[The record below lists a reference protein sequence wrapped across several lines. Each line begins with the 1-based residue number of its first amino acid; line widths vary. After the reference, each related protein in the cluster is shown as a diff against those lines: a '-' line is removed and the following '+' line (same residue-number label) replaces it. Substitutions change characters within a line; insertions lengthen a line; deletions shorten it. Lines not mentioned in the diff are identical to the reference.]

1 MAYKPSKKKLQ
12 TLREEPN
19 LFSILDDGNVINTSS
34 YKQEPEPQV
43 KEPQSST
50 TQNPNKEQETP
61 NYVVKFKSNKMSM
74 ISRNPIEWAE
84 YLSWEQRQHNDNS
97 TEELNFFANGEVK
110 DSSRTYEIN
119 NEGFKRSVTKEYK
132 LINTETNQ
140 ALNNKE
146 TERLLYKNSLEELK
160 SQGLEI
166 ELTSH
171 YEVHRKTLENDN
183 EIAKE
188 YDYLKDIYQEVE
200 RTKDNELVREI
211 IPSVS
216 SAEYFKLYN
225 KPPFESLNNENTKL
239 NTNGNEEVKKL
250 EFELAKEVHTLILE
264 QELLSA
270 TDYYSWIDKDD
281 YASFDWKMHRL
292 INENKLKENHLSA
305 DNANK
310 IKQFFFNN
318 GSILGWT
325 KEEQSAMQEN
335 RDYSLRSALLSLEEI
350 AQAKIE
356 LQKYYESV
364 YVNGDGSK
372 REIKPFKEI
381 LRDINNFEKAYKE
394 RYNEL
399 VSLNEAIIQAKERS
413 NERQNSNANNNNTIK
428 NTIETNTSIGNN
440 IIQNNDNNNPNL
452 SIADLELEQ
461 QNLGEQNGK
470 ERTNRADEPNRTR
483 AGIPQEIHRRSEHG
497 RQQEGVERSSDE
509 ELLHQDPSLF
519 IEPREQGGT
528 RGVYRSS
535 DQQAVSEKS
544 HRER

>member
-19 LFSILDDGNVINTSS
+19 LFSILDNGDIATNNPSEETDKVNET
-34 YKQEPEPQV
+34 QEPLP
-43 KEPQSST
+43 
-50 TQNPNKEQETP
+50 
-61 NYVVKFKSNKMSM
+61 YVVKTQINTARM
-74 ISRNPIEWAE
+74 ISRNPIEWAR
-84 YLSWEQRQHNDNS
+84 YLSFERRVHKDNS
-97 TEELNFFANGEVK
+97 KEDVNFFANGEIK
-110 DSSRTYEIN
+110 ESSRVYEAN
-119 NEGFKRSVTKEYK
+119 EEGFERRITKRYDLIDTIKNREFFPKEIEILTY
-132 LINTETNQ
+132 T
-140 ALNNKE
+140 
-146 TERLLYKNSLEELK
+146 NSLEELK
-160 SQGLEI
+160 EQGLEI
-166 ELTSH
+166 QLTH
-171 YEVHRKTLENDN
+171 HNETHKKTLENGN
-183 EIAKE
+183 EIVKE
-188 YDYLKDIYQEVE
+188 YDYLKDIYQEAE

-211 IPSVS
+211 IPSIS

-225 KPPFESLNNENTKL
+225 KPPFESINNENTKL
-239 NTNGNEEVKKL
+239 NTNGNEEIKKL

-264 QELLSA
+264 QQLLSA

-281 YASFDWKMHRL
+281 YASFAWKMHRL
-292 INENKLKENHLSA
+292 INEDKLKENHLSA

-318 GSILGWT
+318 GFILGWT

-356 LQKYYESV
+356 LQKYYEIV

-372 REIKPFKEI
+372 RGIKPFKEI
-381 LRDINNFEKAYKE
+381 LRDTNNFEKAYKE

-413 NERQNSNANNNNTIK
+413 NGQQNFNANNNNTIK

-452 SIADLELEQ
+452 SIADLGLEQ

-470 ERTNRADEPNRTR
+470 ERTNRADESNRTR

-497 RQQEGVERSSDE
+497 GQQEGVERSSDE

-519 IEPREQGGT
+519 IESREQGGT